1 MELYIS
7 TYSYART
14 SLSLHE
20 AAEHAAASGAA
31 GIELV
36 ENSALVSPEDFTDF
50 RAHCEALGAKIV
62 CYSTGADFLR
72 CGNIRREIDAVK
84 RKVDDAARLGV
95 TLMRHDVT
103 SGFPEGQD
111 GAFADALPILADAC
125 REITLYAQSAGV
137 RTMVENHGFFC
148 QDSCRVKA
156 LIERVGHPNYGA
168 LIDIGNFLCADEKPQ
183 DAVRSLAPYAFHA
196 HCKDFHIL
204 PGYADPG
211 EGWFTSR
218 GGTRLRG
225 AIVGHGNAG
234 AAESL
239 QILRIMGITEVLC
252 WNSKGSRTRSKGFA
266 SALTTYAAIGRLQM
280 EMKTQPLAQCKPRN
294 RTAGKQPVTAV
305 WL

>member
-1 MELYIS
+1 MVAIMDLYIS

-14 SLSLHE
+14 PLSLYE
-20 AAEHAAASGAA
+20 AAEHAAAAGVA

-36 ENSALVSPEDFTDF
+36 ENTAIASPEDFTGF
-50 RAHCEALGAKIV
+50 RAHCEALGIKIV

-72 CGNIRREIDAVK
+72 CSDIRQEIDAVK

-103 SGFPEGQD
+103 SGFPEGQ
-111 GAFADALPILADAC
+111 GGVFADALPILADAC

-156 LIERVGHPNYGA
+156 LIEQVGHPNYGA

-183 DAVRSLAPYAFHA
+183 DAVRNLAPYAFHA

-204 PGYADPG
+204 PEHADPG
-211 EGWFTSR
+211 EGWFVSR

-239 QILRIMGITEVLC
+239 HILRDHGYNGGLVLEFEGLENPFEGVRIGLDNIRRY
-252 WNSKGSRTRSKGFA
+252 WAAADGEGNAA
-266 SALTTYAAIGRLQM
+266 SCA
-280 EMKTQPLAQCKPRN
+280 N
-294 RTAGKQPVTAV
+294 
-305 WL
+305 

>member
-1 MELYIS
+1 MKGMIVIMELYIS

-14 SLSLHE
+14 PLSLYE
-20 AAEHAAASGAA
+20 AAEHAASAGVA

-36 ENSALVSPEDFTDF
+36 ENGVLVAPEDFSGF
-50 RAHCEALGAKIV
+50 RTHCDALGIKIV

-72 CGNIRREIDAVK
+72 CSDIRQEIDAVK
-84 RKVDDAARLGV
+84 RKVDDASRLGV

-111 GAFADALPILADAC
+111 GAFEDALPILADAC
-125 REITLYAQSAGV
+125 REITLYAQSVGV

-156 LIERVGHPNYGA
+156 LIEQVGHPNYGA

-183 DAVRSLAPYAFHA
+183 DAVRNLASYAFHA

-204 PGYADPG
+204 PEYADPG

-239 QILRIMGITEVLC
+239 RILRENGYDDGLVLEFEGLENPLEGIRIGLDNIRRYWMAAE
-252 WNSKGSRTRSKGFA
+252 SKRNAAA
-266 SALTTYAAIGRLQM
+266 SA
-280 EMKTQPLAQCKPRN
+280 N
-294 RTAGKQPVTAV
+294 
-305 WL
+305 

>member
-14 SLSLHE
+14 SLSLYE

-50 RAHCEALGAKIV
+50 RARCEALGSKIV

-72 CGNIRREIDAVK
+72 CSNIRREIDAVK
-84 RKVDDAARLGV
+84 RKVDDAVRLGV
-95 TLMRHDVT
+95 TRMRHDVT

-111 GAFADALPILADAC
+111 GTFTDALPILADAC

-148 QDSCRVKA
+148 QDSCRVKS
-156 LIERVGHPNYGA
+156 LIEQVGHPNYGA

-183 DAVRSLAPYAFHA
+183 DAVRNLASYAFHA

-204 PGYADPG
+204 PGYVDPG

-218 GGTRLRG
+218 SGTRLRG

-239 QILRIMGITEVLC
+239 QILRDNGYDGGLVLEFEGIENPLEGIRIGLDNIRRY
-252 WNSKGSRTRSKGFA
+252 W
-266 SALTTYAAIGRLQM
+266 AAADGDGNVAACAI
-280 EMKTQPLAQCKPRN
+280 
-294 RTAGKQPVTAV
+294 
-305 WL
+305 